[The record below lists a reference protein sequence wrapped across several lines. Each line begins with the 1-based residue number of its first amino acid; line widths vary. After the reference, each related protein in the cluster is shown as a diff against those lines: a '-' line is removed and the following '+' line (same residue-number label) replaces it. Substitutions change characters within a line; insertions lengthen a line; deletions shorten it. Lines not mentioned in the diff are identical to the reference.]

1 MWKHCAWLV
10 VDSFIFAGKV
20 VNCVISLQLL
30 TDRIQVFRCARVTRI
45 LCTSIKTRRVVICRL
60 QVAGQNLKYART
72 VNAKLILRKK
82 TVFTASRKTGNIFSP
97 RKLFVWS

>member
-10 VDSFIFAGKV
+10 VDSFISVGKV

-30 TDRIQVFRCARVTRI
+30 TYRIQVFRGARLTRI
-45 LCTSIKTRRVVICRL
+45 LSRTSIKTRRVVICWL

-72 VNAKLILRKK
+72 VNAKLILKKK
-82 TVFTASRKTGNIFSP
+82 TVFTASRKTGNIFCP
-97 RKLFVWS
+97 RKLFV

>member
-30 TDRIQVFRCARVTRI
+30 TDRIQVFRCARVTRM

>member
-60 QVAGQNLKYART
+60 QVAGHNLKYART
-72 VNAKLILRKK
+72 FNAKLILREK
-82 TVFTASRKTGNIFSP
+82 TVFTVSRKTGNIFSP